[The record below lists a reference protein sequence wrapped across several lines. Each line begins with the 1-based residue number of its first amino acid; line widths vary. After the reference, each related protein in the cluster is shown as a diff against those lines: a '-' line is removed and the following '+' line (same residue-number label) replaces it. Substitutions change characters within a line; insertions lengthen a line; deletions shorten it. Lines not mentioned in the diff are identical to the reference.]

1 MKFLRSRHLFSLLLL
16 ALFVGAGT
24 RVNAQVLNQVPSTA
38 LAVIKVK
45 DLSATNA
52 KVVKMAKA
60 FGLDQFSPDLAD
72 PLGAMTQKLHIS
84 QGLNKSGE
92 MAFVI
97 FDKDTAHAKQDDS
110 MVALVP
116 VSDYQAFLGN
126 LKDVKDEGGI
136 AQGKSPEGDKNVYV
150 AHWGDYAAMSP
161 AKSLVASKPTEIL
174 KLSGLAAKEADTKDV
189 VLLANMEVIRAVAL
203 PKLKAERG
211 KILDEVSKNV
221 GKDEAARKFVPVLRA
236 MVSIYLD
243 GVESFLSDATSGVI
257 GFDLSDDGIGTTFL
271 AEFKPDSDWGR
282 TALEL
287 KGQAGTGSLLAGLPD
302 RKYYAFAGY
311 AADPKVMQRIISMVI
326 DPISKELNDAGEV
339 GKQMADL
346 LQSEKALYGAM
357 KSVAA
362 GAVVANGALGQESVF
377 QFVAVAHGNSKE
389 IKRATESMLKGYS
402 GVIGAVPQDNSPA
415 KMAFNFKTDA
425 KTIDGVSFDSYE
437 ASIKT
442 DPNDPKAAQ
451 AQQISAMVFGANGL
465 NGVLGAVDDNTVLF
479 VHGGTDKLIS
489 EAITAT
495 KDPQDHLSDSPGVKA
510 VSAHLPEKR
519 VLEYYIRLD
528 QVVSSA
534 VKYAAGLGFPL
545 KLRIPPN
552 LPPIGVAAATDGP
565 AVRVDSFIPSQLVES
580 LVAAGIEAYT
590 NIQGGPG
597 GAGGPGG
604 L

>member
-1 MKFLRSRHLFSLLLL
+1 MKSLCCRHLFLTSLLVLL
-16 ALFVGAGT
+16 VGTG
-24 RVNAQVLNQVPSTA
+24 VHAQVLDQVPSTA
-38 LAVIKVK
+38 LAVLKVK
-45 DLSATNA
+45 SLSATNA

-72 PLGAMTQKLHIS
+72 PLSSMVQKLHIS
-84 QGLNKSGE
+84 EGLNKSGE

-97 FDKDTAHAKQDDS
+97 FDKDAAQAKQDDS
-110 MVALVP
+110 MLVLVP
-116 VSDYQAFLGN
+116 VSDYKAFLGN
-126 LKDVKDEGGI
+126 LKDVKEEGGI
-136 AQGKSPEGDKNVYV
+136 AEGKSQEGDKEVFV

-161 AKSLVASKPTEIL
+161 AKALVATKPAETM
-174 KLSGLAAKEADTKDV
+174 KLSGLAAKESDKKDV
-189 VLLANMEVIRAVAL
+189 VLLANMETLRAVIL
-203 PKLKAERG
+203 PKLKSERG
-211 KILDEVSKNV
+211 KILDEVSKSV
-221 GKDEAARKFVPVLRA
+221 GKDEAAKKFIPVARA
-236 MVSIYLD
+236 MISVYLD
-243 GVESFLSDATSGVI
+243 GVESFLSAATSGVI
-257 GFDLSDDGIGTTFL
+257 GLDLGDDGIGTTFL

-282 TALEL
+282 TAAEL
-287 KGQAGTGSLLAGLPD
+287 KGEAGGKSLLAGLPD

-311 AADPKVMQRIISMVI
+311 AADPKVMKRILAMVI
-326 DPISKELNDAGEV
+326 DPIVKELNDAGEV

-346 LQSEKALYGAM
+346 LQSDKALYGAVHR
-357 KSVAA
+357 VAA
-362 GAVVANGALGQESVF
+362 GFVVADGALGQESVF
-377 QFVAVAHGNSKE
+377 QIVAVAHGDAKE
-389 IKRATESMLKGYS
+389 IKQAFGGLIKGAS
-402 GVIGAVPQDNSPA
+402 GVSGAAPQDSPA
-415 KMAFNFKTDA
+415 KMAVEFKPDA
-425 KTIDGVSFDSYE
+425 KTIDGVTFDTYD

-465 NGVLGAVDDNTVLF
+465 SGVVGAVDDKTVLF

-489 EAITAT
+489 AAIAAS
-495 KDPQDHLSDSPGVKA
+495 KDPQDRLSDLPGVKS
-510 VSAHLPEKR
+510 VSSHLPENR
-519 VLEYYIRLD
+519 YVEYYVRLD

-552 LPPIGVAAATDGP
+552 LPPIGLAAATDGP

-597 GAGGPGG
+597 GSGGPGG